1 MQISVLLFRTSRYL
15 LKAPARVKEDVLE
28 RNKSKLGA
36 VTSLESTMVGN
47 REISIEDHMSR
58 LFLLLISGSFK
69 IVKVL

>member
-1 MQISVLLFRTSRYL
+1 MQISILLFRTSRYL
-15 LKAPARVKEDVLE
+15 LKASARVKEDILE

-47 REISIEDHMSR
+47 REISIEDLMSL
-58 LFLLLISGSFK
+58 LFLLLLSGSFK